1 MNAKQLKC
9 GMGFYVG
16 SQLRLQAAMTYLT
29 QLQWVFIPT
38 GVVIIMMVMEKY
50 LERDSHKASIKI
62 PS

>member
-1 MNAKQLKC
+1 ME
-9 GMGFYVG
+9 FYVG
-16 SQLRLQAAMTYLT
+16 SQLQLQAAMTYLT

-50 LERDSHKASIKI
+50 LERDNHKASIKI